1 MVDQPFGV
9 GPKLLDPPGS
19 LLCLEHGSRF
29 DRPNFSLVLSNER
42 LVLPKQHQRIKY
54 VSGGSDPAVGIQ
66 YQEGGNGA
74 VDISVELSRG
84 DNYRPREFT
93 CGPVSVGE
101 HGTASQCRIHG
112 LPALTGPLIDTL

>member
-19 LLCLEHGSRF
+19 LLCLEHRSRF
-29 DRPNFSLVLSNER
+29 DRPDLPLVLSNEG
-42 LVLPKQHQRIKY
+42 LVLPKQHQRIEHE
-54 VSGGSDPAVGIQ
+54 SGRSEPAFGIQ

-101 HGTASQCRIHG
+101 HGTA
-112 LPALTGPLIDTL
+112 LPM